1 MLFFM
6 NQSKIAKSEID
17 VVDIHVVELLTIS
30 SMIMRAWRVKTAK
43 LAPLYNQY

>member
-1 MLFFM
+1 VTTAEFNCRLMLFFM

-30 SMIMRAWRVKTAK
+30 SMIMRA
-43 LAPLYNQY
+43 